1 MPCAT
6 ITLTDKTQKAASLQ
20 TLLGQSMQPQAFP
33 SGNTL
38 TGVPGYSVVVT
49 GAGRGF
55 ELQSGVAYLSIQFSV
70 QNSGMTGYIGDE
82 NVANNGT
89 QQGKELLPGDVDVHQ
104 AYSYSVHLGEI
115 FIMANTNNAIFNVE
129 WHYA

>member
-6 ITLTDKTQKAASLQ
+6 ITVTDKTKTPASLQ
-20 TLLGQSMQPQAFP
+20 TLLGQSMQPQANP

-38 TGVPGYSVVVT
+38 TGVAGYSVVVT

-55 ELQSGVAYLSIQFSV
+55 ELQSAVAYLSIQFSV
-70 QNSGMTGYIGDE
+70 QNSGMIGYIGDE

-104 AYSYSVHLGEI
+104 AYSYSVHLGEV
-115 FIMANTNNAIFNVE
+115 FITANTNNAIFSIE